1 MPDSLYTPIITA
13 IITATVTLLAVYLAN
28 RGNANRLS
36 LQLQHERDTRRD
48 ALYREKLEE
57 LYVLVQQYTTLLQSE
72 SLPYVRVMEGE
83 LDYNQALDMTIK
95 TMGQDRL
102 PDFNRLPMLVDL
114 YFPQI
119 RGTLKQLLDTRDSMN
134 KIRAAH
140 KSEYKK
146 GNLDGRMF
154 VKPMVAALDRIEEV
168 GEMLKSEITSL
179 EKAS

>member
-1 MPDSLYTPIITA
+1 MPDSFYIPIVTAAITA
-13 IITATVTLLAVYLAN
+13 AVTLLAVYLAN

-36 LQLQHERDTRRD
+36 LQLQHERNIRRD

-57 LYVLVQQYTTLLQSE
+57 LYVLVQHYTTLLQSE
-72 SLPYVRVMEGE
+72 SLPYVRVMQGE
-83 LDYNQALDMTIK
+83 LNYNKALDMTNE
-95 TMGQDRL
+95 MMNDRL
-102 PDFNRLPMLVDL
+102 PDFHRLQMLVDL

-119 RGTLKQLLDTRDSMN
+119 RGTLKEFMDARDTMN
-134 KIRAAH
+134 KIRAVH

-154 VKPMVAALDRIEEV
+154 VKPMLAALERIEEV
-168 GEMLKSEITSL
+168 GEMLKSEISAL